1 MDENSKLEGKMN
13 VPEQPEQDM
22 ESINP
27 SPMIKQEQMM
37 TGISREKEKRGWID
51 RADIEA
57 LRTRWSA
64 IQAQFVDEPR
74 TAVESGDE
82 LVAETI
88 RHIERQMDEQHRK
101 LNQQISNHNDLST
114 ESLRV
119 LLQEYRTLFN
129 RLIEL

>member
-1 MDENSKLEGKMN
+1 MDENSELKGKMN
-13 VPEQPEQDM
+13 LPEQPEQEM
-22 ESINP
+22 ESITP
-27 SPMIKQEQMM
+27 GPMIKQEQGA
-37 TGISREKEKRGWID
+37 TDISREKENRGWIY
-51 RADIEA
+51 RADIES
-57 LRTRWSA
+57 LRTRWSS

-74 TAVESGDE
+74 TAVEKGDE

-88 RHIERQMDEQHRK
+88 GHIERRMDEQHRK

-119 LLQEYRTLFN
+119 LLQEYRMLFN